1 MQKINF
7 FKKISIIALFFIL
20 MGGASFAQD
29 TDALGTYTP
38 YSLFGV
44 GELEKQGTSFNK
56 GMGGIG
62 IGVRDNRYINY
73 LNPASITARDTLAFM
88 LDFGLNQKNFY
99 SSDGE
104 SKSAFNTANMQNMM
118 FTAPIYKK
126 SAFIVG
132 ITPYSNIGY
141 KFRKNE
147 TDIETVAKYG
157 DIAYEKYGHGS
168 ISQFFIGAAT
178 NIGDHFSVG
187 AEMLYY
193 FGKLT
198 RNSNVIFVT
207 DYSLRDIETGWDYKV
222 NAMSGRVGA
231 QYFNTIGKNTE
242 LTLGATYRFATDLD
256 GDYNRFIK
264 AVSKSN
270 QTDTIKMESTPGYKV
285 EVPSELGLGFSLRKA
300 DKWMVGFDYV
310 MQDWKGSHFGDTP
323 GVDFKASTSNS
334 FKLGLEY
341 IPNRY
346 DIRYYLK
353 RVTYRFGAYYDE
365 TYLNIGGN
373 QVNAAGIT
381 FGMSM
386 PVFRW
391 YNAITWSVDLGQ
403 RGALDNNMVRERYVQ
418 FNINLNLHDMWFIKR
433 KYN

>member
-1 MQKINF
+1 
-7 FKKISIIALFFIL
+7 

-242 LTLGATYRFATDLD
+242 LTLGATYRSATDLD

>member
-242 LTLGATYRFATDLD
+242 LTLGATYRSATDLD